1 MKEYYVLRIVD
12 DEDDYLYKTLLF
24 DNVDDYNLAQN
35 VIRQYEKEF
44 YEQEDYELPNWYE
57 GLINTLREANLL
69 GLELKEAATI
79 YVR

>member
-12 DEDDYLYKTLLF
+12 DEDDYHYKTLLF

-44 YEQEDYELPNWYE
+44 YEQEAHEMSNWYE
-57 GLINTLREANLL
+57 GLIETLKKAALL
-69 GLELKEAATI
+69 GLQIKEASTI